1 MTAYKYKALSRDGSK
16 VSGVVEAYDEFE
28 AVAKIKADCSV
39 VLKITPVA
47 EKRRERIDLNEPM
60 WVSDKVL
67 SLTASQFAIL
77 LKAGMPTARTVEI
90 IAQQTTDKL
99 MKRILTEVAKDVA
112 AGYSLSQSLE
122 TRGKKIPLTFIE
134 TVRAGEE
141 SGTLEESFARLVTYY
156 EKSHKI
162 RSKVRSAMMY
172 PIFLSVLAV
181 AVIIIIVKVTVPV
194 VTSMIVGNGGK
205 LPLPT
210 RMLLGAYN
218 FFGKWWW
225 AFIGVIVAAV
235 ICIILYR
242 KTENGRLRFAKL
254 SMKLPVLGKIS
265 VLKSASQFAG
275 TMATLLS
282 AGLPITNALTI
293 TGKVL
298 DNYAVG
304 LTVGACTLGIEE
316 GKRLGDVLRT
326 NPYLP
331 PLLTE
336 MTAVGEESDALEG
349 TLTTIGTY
357 FDSEVEQASAK
368 ALSML
373 EPMIT
378 VVMGVVIG
386 FIVIALYLPMFTMYS
401 SIGA

>member
-28 AVAKIKADCSV
+28 AVAKIKAECSV
-39 VLKITPVA
+39 VLKIVPVQ
-47 EKRRERIDLNEPM
+47 EKRRERIDLNEPL

-77 LKAGMPTARTVEI
+77 LKAGMPAARTVEV

-141 SGTLEESFARLVTYY
+141 SGTLEESFAKLVGYY

-162 RSKVRSAMMY
+162 RSKVRGAMMY
-172 PIFLSVLAV
+172 PMFLAILAV
-181 AVIIIIVKVTVPV
+181 AVIVIIVKVTVPV
-194 VTSMIVGNGGK
+194 VVDMIVGNGGQ

-210 RMLLGAYN
+210 RILLGLYD
-218 FFGKWWW
+218 FFSKWGLLFLG
-225 AFIGVIVAAV
+225 AIAVIV
-235 ICIILYR
+235 ISCILYG
-242 KTENGRLRFAKL
+242 KTENGRLRYARF

-282 AGLPITNALTI
+282 AGLPVTRALTI
-293 TGKVL
+293 TSKVM

-316 GKRLGDVLRT
+316 GKRLGDVLRA

-336 MTAVGEESDALEG
+336 MTAVGEESGALEG
-349 TLTTIGTY
+349 TLTTIGAY
-357 FDSEVEQASAK
+357 FDSEVEQASTK

-378 VVMGVVIG
+378 MIMGVVIG
-386 FIVIALYLPMFTMYS
+386 FIVIALYMPMFTMYNFM
-401 SIGA
+401 

>member
-141 SGTLEESFARLVTYY
+141 SGTLEESFTKLVGYY

-162 RSKVRSAMMY
+162 RSKVRGAMMY
-172 PIFLSVLAV
+172 PMFLSILAV
-181 AVIIIIVKVTVPV
+181 AVIVIIVKVTVPV
-194 VTSMIVGNGGK
+194 VVDMIVGNGGQ

-210 RMLLGAYN
+210 RILLGAYD
-218 FFGKWWW
+218 FFSKWGLLFLG
-225 AFIGVIVAAV
+225 AVAAIV
-235 ICIILYR
+235 ISCILYG
-242 KTENGRLRFAKL
+242 KTENGRLRYARL

-282 AGLPITNALTI
+282 AGLPVTRALTI
-293 TGKVL
+293 TGKVM

-304 LTVGACTLGIEE
+304 LTVSGATLGIEE
-316 GKRLGDVLRT
+316 GKRLGDVLHA

-336 MTAVGEESDALEG
+336 MTAVGEESGALEG
-349 TLTTIGTY
+349 TLTTIGAY
-357 FDSEVEQASAK
+357 FDSEVEQASTK

-373 EPMIT
+373 EPLITMI
-378 VVMGVVIG
+378 MGVVVG
-386 FIVIALYLPMFTMYS
+386 FIVIALYLPMFTMYNS
-401 SIGA
+401 M

>member
-28 AVAKIKADCSV
+28 AVAKIKAECSV
-39 VLKITPVA
+39 VLKIVPVQ
-47 EKRRERIDLNEPM
+47 EKRRERIDLNEPL

-77 LKAGMPTARTVEI
+77 LKAGMPAARTVEI

-122 TRGKKIPLTFIE
+122 SRGKKIPLTFIE

-141 SGTLEESFARLVTYY
+141 SGTLEESFTKLVGYY

-162 RSKVRSAMMY
+162 RSKVRGAMMY
-172 PIFLSVLAV
+172 PMFLAILAV
-181 AVIIIIVKVTVPV
+181 AVIVIIVKVTVPV
-194 VTSMIVGNGGK
+194 VVDMIVGNGGQ

-210 RMLLGAYN
+210 RILLGAYD
-218 FFGKWWW
+218 FFAKWGLLFLG
-225 AFIGVIVAAV
+225 AIAVIV
-235 ICIILYR
+235 ISCILYG
-242 KTENGRLRFAKL
+242 KTENGRLRYARL

-265 VLKSASQFAG
+265 ILKSASQFAG

-282 AGLPITNALTI
+282 AGLPVTQALTI
-293 TGKVL
+293 TSKVM

-316 GKRLGDVLRT
+316 GKRLGDVLHA
-326 NPYLP
+326 NPFLP

-336 MTAVGEESDALEG
+336 MTAVGEESGALEG
-349 TLTTIGTY
+349 TLTTIGAY

-378 VVMGVVIG
+378 MIMGVVIG
-386 FIVIALYLPMFTMYS
+386 FIVIALYMPMFTMYNFM
-401 SIGA
+401 

>member
-28 AVAKIKADCSV
+28 AVAKIKEECSV
-39 VLKITPVA
+39 VLKIDAVV
-47 EKRRERIDLNEPM
+47 EKQRKHVDLNEPL

-77 LKAGMPTARTVEI
+77 LKAGMPAARTVAV
-90 IAQQTTDKL
+90 IAQQTTDRL

-141 SGTLEESFARLVTYY
+141 SGTLEESFTKLVGYY

-162 RSKVRSAMMY
+162 RSKVRGAMMY
-172 PIFLSVLAV
+172 PLVLSILAV
-181 AVIIIIVKVTVPV
+181 AVMIIIVKVTVPV
-194 VTSMIVGNGGK
+194 VAGMILGGGGQ

-210 RMLLGAYN
+210 RILLGLYD

-225 AFIGVIVAAV
+225 AVAGVITIAV
-235 ICIILYR
+235 ICGILYR
-242 KTENGRLRFAKL
+242 KTEKGRLWFAKL
-254 SMKLPVLGKIS
+254 FMKLPVLGKIS
-265 VLKSASQFAG
+265 LLKNASQFAG
-275 TMATLLS
+275 TMSTLLA
-282 AGLPITNALTI
+282 AGLPLTRALTI
-293 TGKVL
+293 TGKVM

-316 GKRLGDVLRT
+316 GKRLGDVLRA

-336 MTAVGEESDALEG
+336 MVAVGEESGALES
-349 TLTTIGTY
+349 TLTTIGAY
-357 FDSEVEQASAK
+357 FDSEVEQASAR

-373 EPMIT
+373 EPIIT

-386 FIVIALYLPMFTMYS
+386 FIVIALYMPMFTMYS
-401 SIGA
+401 FM